1 MLTTMGLP
9 PEIVTPRVTAG
20 LKWPPLK
27 NDIKYIFKENNWY
40 HVLKILKVFSLSLSV
55 CLSLSLSIFLVIKIN
70 YITNISVENII

>member
-27 NDIKYIFKENNWY
+27 NCIKYIFQENNWY
-40 HVLKILKVFSLSLSV
+40 QMKYD
-55 CLSLSLSIFLVIKIN
+55 FLN
-70 YITNISVENII
+70 GLY

>member
-27 NDIKYIFKENNWY
+27 NYVKYIFKENNWY
-40 HVLKILKVFSLSLSV
+40 QMKYD
-55 CLSLSLSIFLVIKIN
+55 FLN
-70 YITNISVENII
+70 GLY